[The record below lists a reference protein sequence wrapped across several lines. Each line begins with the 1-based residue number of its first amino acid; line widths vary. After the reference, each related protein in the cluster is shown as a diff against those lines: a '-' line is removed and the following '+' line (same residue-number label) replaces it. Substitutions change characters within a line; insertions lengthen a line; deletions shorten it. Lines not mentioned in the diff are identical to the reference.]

1 MKNPLHPSRS
11 LRGFTLIELLV
22 VIAIIAI
29 LAGMLLP
36 ALAKAKA
43 KAGATKCIN
52 NLKQWAV
59 SIQLYASDKDG
70 KLIWSF
76 GDASPT
82 ELGFPSGNPP
92 YYNASGAGSMLSPY
106 LANNVQLYTCP
117 AQPDKTLIPTDIN
130 FSHPGYSGV
139 HWFMNQHYRINPYL
153 GCHGQGWPADIRFS
167 GPNHT
172 AFRMDSFNDASGT
185 VFAFD
190 GADWRPYGNTPATA
204 VQYFSNAS
212 GDNDRSNLQN
222 YTPQWYYGPN
232 IGVFHSKRSDI
243 TFFDGHVDSLPA
255 SSPFSYGD
263 ITDAHWKF

>member
-1 MKNPLHPSRS
+1 MTSSPSSRCG
-11 LRGFTLIELLV
+11 RYAFTLIELLV

-43 KAGATKCIN
+43 KAGGSKCTN

-70 KLIWSF
+70 EMIWSF

-82 ELGFPSGNPP
+82 ELGFPNGNPP

-106 LANNVQLYTCP
+106 LAFNAQLYTCP

-130 FSHPGYSGV
+130 FTHPGYSGV
-139 HWFMNQHYRINPYL
+139 HWFKDQHYRVNPYL

-167 GPNHT
+167 GPNHN
-172 AFRMDSFNDASGT
+172 AFRIDSLSTPSET
-185 VFAFD
+185 VYAFD
-190 GADWRPYGNTPATA
+190 GHDWRPYGNTPGTALQYFTGGATA
-204 VQYFSNAS
+204 
-212 GDNDRSNLQN
+212 DRSDLNL
-222 YTPQWYYGPN
+222 YSPQWYYGPN
-232 IGVFHSKRSDI
+232 LGVFHEKRSSI
-243 TFFDGHVDSLPA
+243 AFFDGHVDSLPA
-255 SSPFSYGD
+255 TSPFSYGD
-263 ITDAHWKF
+263 TNDTHWRF